1 MDWREER
8 VIRSMNR
15 NNVVMKGI
23 AWLKKEMVLTIALLL
38 AIISC
43 FWETPK
49 WSYID
54 LKVLLLLFDLM
65 IVIAAFKKQLLL
77 DYMAV
82 NLLKSCR
89 NSQQTGAVLVG
100 ITFIAAMFM
109 TNDVALITFV
119 PLTLIIGHK
128 LGKIPIK
135 WVVFQTLA
143 ANLGSSLTPMGNP
156 QNLFIYTYYD
166 VSLMSFL
173 KVVSGLVLM
182 SILFLGLLLI
192 KEKKEPIEIAIEQVK
207 IQSPKQLVVFF
218 LLFIIILGSVVGI
231 LDYRI
236 AFVITVVVTLVL
248 DRTLLAKV
256 DYTLLITFI
265 GFFIFI
271 GNLAAVP
278 SIKMTLERFLSG
290 EGYTYL
296 SGLIM
301 SQVISNVPATML
313 LASFTDNWRELVLGV
328 NIGGLGTLIASLASV
343 ISYKLFVKEYPDQ
356 AKAYFKSFSWYN
368 VLGIILLAPIGY
380 ILVKVLHLLF

>member
-1 MDWREER
+1 
-8 VIRSMNR
+8 
-15 NNVVMKGI
+15 
-23 AWLKKEMVLTIALLL
+23 
-38 AIISC
+38 
-43 FWETPK
+43 
-49 WSYID
+49 
-54 LKVLLLLFDLM
+54 
-65 IVIAAFKKQLLL
+65 
-77 DYMAV
+77 
-82 NLLKSCR
+82 
-89 NSQQTGAVLVG
+89 
-100 ITFIAAMFM
+100 
-109 TNDVALITFV
+109 
-119 PLTLIIGHK
+119 
-128 LGKIPIK
+128 
-135 WVVFQTLA
+135 
-143 ANLGSSLTPMGNP
+143 
-156 QNLFIYTYYD
+156 
-166 VSLMSFL
+166 
-173 KVVSGLVLM
+173 M

-207 IQSPKQLVVFF
+207 IQSPKQLIVFF

>member
-1 MDWREER
+1 MDQHEEG

-15 NNVVMKGI
+15 NNVVIKGI
-23 AWLKKEMVLTIALLL
+23 AWLKKEMVLTIAILL

-65 IVIAAFKKQLLL
+65 VVIAAFKKQLLL
-77 DYMAV
+77 DYLAV
-82 NLLKSCR
+82 NLLKNCQ
-89 NSQQTGAVLVG
+89 NSQQTGAVLVS

-119 PLTLIIGHK
+119 PLTLIIGRK
-128 LGKIPIK
+128 LGKTPIK

-166 VSLMSFL
+166 LSLTAFF
-173 KVVSGLVLM
+173 KVVSGLVLI
-182 SILFLGLLLI
+182 SIAFLGLLLV

-207 IQSPKQLVVFF
+207 IQSPKQLLVFL
-218 LLFIIILGSVVGI
+218 LLFIIILSSVIGI

-236 AFVITVVVTLVL
+236 AFAITFIITLVL
-248 DRTLLAKV
+248 DRTLLRKV

-271 GNLAAVP
+271 GNLAAIP
-278 SIKMTLERFLSG
+278 SIKTTLERFLSG

-313 LASFTDNWRELVLGV
+313 LASFTENWKELVLGV

-343 ISYKLFVKEYPDQ
+343 ISYKLFIKEYPNE

-380 ILVKVLHLLF
+380 VLARFLHLLF